1 MHGYGNKKNKPNK
14 IGTTIFKVEVLMNK
28 LKEKSF
34 MKQKDQTLW
43 DLILK
48 EKIQIQDK
56 VSFKSLKMK
65 SIINGK
71 LLNL

>member
-34 MKQKDQTLW
+34 MKQKDQTL
-43 DLILK
+43 
-48 EKIQIQDK
+48 
-56 VSFKSLKMK
+56 
-65 SIINGK
+65 
-71 LLNL
+71 